1 LKVNIASELPRNA
14 GWLGTRARRGFSSS
28 LFARARHASTTTTM
42 PRVGKPF
49 FDWCMENGERG
60 KTLLREFRDPEK
72 LPTELTFR
80 TNYRAKWKC
89 LKCKQ
94 AWRARMDNRTRSVRP
109 SGCPKCANKTPRK
122 PMSKTN
128 NFLTWCNANGDRG
141 KKLLREYVDPD
152 REPTQVTKASRYKAL
167 WKCETCE
174 HEWRAWM
181 YSRTTTSVRPSDCP
195 QCNLRGRKKKRQR
208 DD

>member
-1 LKVNIASELPRNA
+1 
-14 GWLGTRARRGFSSS
+14 
-28 LFARARHASTTTTM
+28 
-42 PRVGKPF
+42 
-49 FDWCMENGERG
+49 MENGERG

-122 PMSKTN
+122 PMSNSN